1 MAEYNYTNLEL
12 LEILKDKT
20 HHLTE
25 DDIII
30 VSQTISKD
38 KNESNFLVITNRT
51 SSESS
56 NKNEDILKY
65 KVLNNKYFETNF
77 LESYEA
83 LDKDYAYILLDKFII
98 TEKIIPFPINF
109 NRWIFLE
116 SVNIS
121 HVVFSSITSFCYTYI
136 FKECLFEN
144 NIFLDDT
151 KFEPSFFYD
160 NAHFNNNTFYKPT
173 SFSMSH
179 FKKECHFENCV
190 FKEVA
195 AFCNI
200 FFFDKTYF
208 YFVIFE
214 NKSVFMMSCFFNI
227 THFLLNDFEQE
238 SNFESSFFIGKVHFQ
253 KVNFNICSMINTVC
267 FDYLIFDNI
276 QVENKLC
283 MRISEEKM
291 LNEAIKEIVAYI
303 LKNDLRILINLPIDF
318 NMKVDFD
325 KIKTKGIIEIIN
337 YSLVNSFFKDSD
349 MCCFY
354 FFNVKWPIKNKRI
367 VFNDERA
374 DLYSH
379 FEDICMQLK
388 TKYHSM
394 QNNILSDLFY
404 ASELEMRRKN
414 KVSTSKLPLFLKF
427 INLEGLYYIIS
438 KYGLSWLSPLVF
450 VIIFYIIF
458 LVAFSFNYF
467 PAFNVNQST
476 LDYGVIKNT
485 SALLLKNILFAVDN
499 SFINNFVNNGYS
511 WFAFFLKL
519 HQIVSYFLLVMSGFA
534 IKRKFINK

>member
-1 MAEYNYTNLEL
+1 MSEYNYTHSEL
-12 LEILKDKT
+12 LEKLKDKT
-20 HHLTE
+20 HHFTE

-38 KNESNFLVITNRT
+38 KNGSNFLVITNKT

-56 NKNEDILKY
+56 KKNDDIYKY
-65 KVLNNKYFETNF
+65 KVLSNKYFETNF

-83 LDKDYAYILLDKFII
+83 LDKEYVYILVDKFII

-109 NRWIFLE
+109 NMWIFLE
-116 SVNIS
+116 SVCIS
-121 HVVFSSITSFCYTYI
+121 NVLFSSMTSFCYTYI
-136 FKECLFEN
+136 IKECLFEN
-144 NIFLDDT
+144 NIFMDVT
-151 KFEPSFFYD
+151 KFEPCFFYND
-160 NAHFNNNTFYKPT
+160 AHFINNTFYQST

-179 FKKECHFENCV
+179 FKQKCLFENCT

-200 FFFDKTYF
+200 FFLHETCF
-208 YFVIFE
+208 YFVTFE
-214 NKSVFMMSCFFNI
+214 NKSVFMMSCFFNV
-227 THFLLNDFEQE
+227 THFLLNDFNQD
-238 SNFESSFFIGKVHFQ
+238 SSFESSFFIGKVHFQ
-253 KVNFNICSMINTVC
+253 KVNFNVCSMVNTVC

-291 LNEAIKEIVAYI
+291 LNEAIKVIVAYI
-303 LKNDLRILINLPIDF
+303 LKNDLKILINLPIDF

-367 VFNDERA
+367 VFNDERD

-450 VIIFYIIF
+450 VILFYIIF

-485 SALLLKNILFAVDN
+485 SALLLKNIFFAVDN
-499 SFINNFVNNGYS
+499 SLINNFVNNGYY